1 MSAPAMTLQIEMWQV
16 VTLVIT
22 LIGAFWTVLSV
33 SVKQFEKALD
43 KRFDVID
50 VARNESN
57 RAHKERFDRIEE
69 SQRVQERELM
79 GLKAE
84 LPERYVRR
92 EDAIRSEMTLH
103 AKFDGL
109 ASRIDMFLRTK
120 AE

>member
-1 MSAPAMTLQIEMWQV
+1 MNIQLDVWNV
-16 VTLVIT
+16 LLLVFT
-22 LIGAFWTVLSV
+22 LISAFWALV
-33 SVKQFEKALD
+33 SVMIKQFDKALD

-57 RAHKERFDRIEE
+57 KSHKERFDRIEE
-69 SQRVQERELM
+69 SQRIHERELLS
-79 GLKAE
+79 LKAE

-120 AE
+120 QND